1 MAEQARK
8 RTRRRPLD
16 RDVVLRAAV
25 ELVER
30 DGLEA
35 LSMRRLGA
43 ALGIDAMPLD
53 HSAESKDALL
63 DGVVETV
70 VDGMDLTWAERSGR
84 WQQRLKEGYGAY
96 RRLAHTPP
104 AVFPLIGRPAGRT
117 PAAMRPVEAFLSV
130 LRQAGFAPRAA
141 LQAHRTL
148 SSFVYGYAISE
159 LRGLAIESSLHLSI
173 GESEWQSFPSLA
185 EALAEANAINHDQE
199 FEQGLD
205 IIITGLA
212 PTPA

>member
-1 MAEQARK
+1 MAKQART

-16 RDVVLRAAV
+16 RDVVLHAAL

-43 ALGIDAMPLD
+43 ALGIEAMSLYYYV
-53 HSAESKDALL
+53 ESKDALL
-63 DGVVETV
+63 DGIVETV
-70 VDGMDLTWAERSGR
+70 VAGMDLTWAKRSGR

-96 RRLAHTPP
+96 RQLAHTHP

-117 PAAMRPVEAFLSV
+117 PAAMRPVEGFLSV
-130 LRQAGFAPRAA
+130 LRAAGFPPRAA

-148 SSFVYGYAISE
+148 SSFVYGYATSE
-159 LRGLAIESSLHLSI
+159 LRGLALESGLHPSIE
-173 GESEWQSFPSLA
+173 ESEWQSFPSLA
-185 EALAEANAINHDQE
+185 ESLAEANGVDHDQE

-205 IIITGLA
+205 IIISGLT
-212 PTPA
+212 PT